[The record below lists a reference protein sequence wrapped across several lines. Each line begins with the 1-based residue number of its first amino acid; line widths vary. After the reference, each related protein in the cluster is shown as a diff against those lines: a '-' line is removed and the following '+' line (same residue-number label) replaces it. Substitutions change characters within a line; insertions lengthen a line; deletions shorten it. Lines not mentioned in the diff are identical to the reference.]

1 MAWTCTGSTNTE
13 LIANL
18 TKHSILKTP
27 RVIQAFNQVDRKY
40 YVSTDP
46 YADSPQRIGY
56 GATISA
62 PHMHAHA
69 VENLE
74 PFLQPGAHVLD
85 IGSGSGYL
93 LSIFHRLVAPS
104 GTGGTVLGID
114 HLSSLVSLGISNLS
128 SDPTTSASLHSSAPP
143 LSPGTISNI
152 LADGRQ
158 GAPSSYIPPEGFS
171 AIHVGAAS
179 PVYPDALE
187 KQLKKGGR
195 MFVPIGQD
203 WGEQAIWQI
212 DKLEDGQV
220 VKKKSFGVRYI
231 P

>member
-1 MAWTCTGSTNTE
+1 M
-13 LIANL
+13 
-18 TKHSILKTP
+18 
-27 RVIQAFNQVDRKY
+27 
-40 YVSTDP
+40 
-46 YADSPQRIGY
+46 
-56 GATISA
+56 ISS
-62 PHMHAHA
+62 A

-74 PFLQPGAHVLD
+74 PFLKPGAHVLD
-85 IGSGSGYL
+85 IGESLCESPPFEFTCSCSLDFLRFLSFSGSGSGYL
-93 LSIFHRLVAPS
+93 LSIFHKLVAPS

-158 GAPSSYIPPEGFS
+158 GAPSSYFPPEGFS

-179 PVYPDALE
+179 PVYPEALE
-187 KQLKKGGR
+187 NQLKKGGR

-220 VKKKSFGVRYI
+220 VKKKLFGVRYI